1 MARLPYVDQE
11 TASAEVQTIFTRLE
25 RSAATMFGRPF
36 VLNVMRALAH
46 SPVLLRRVSSLG
58 NAMLND
64 LRLDPK
70 RRELAVLQLFRVNR
84 CAYGFQQHVTIAKT
98 VGVNDK
104 QIANVGGYRTY
115 PYYSDVER
123 LVLEYAEVVTRDLH
137 VPDELFAR
145 LRMQFTDQE
154 IVELT
159 MVIAYWG
166 MMSRFLVALEIEVEG
181 QESGE

>member
-1 MARLPYVDQE
+1 MARIPYVDKD
-11 TASAEVQTIFTRLE
+11 TASAEVRAIFTRLE
-25 RSAATMFGRPF
+25 QSTTTLFGRPF

-46 SPVLLRRVSSLG
+46 SPVLLRRISSLG

-64 LRLDPK
+64 LHLDPK
-70 RRELAVLQLFRVNR
+70 LRELAVLQLFRVNR
-84 CAYGFQQHVTIAKT
+84 CEYGFQQHVTIAKA

-115 PYYSDVER
+115 PYYTDAER
-123 LVLEYAEVVTRDLH
+123 LALEYAEVVTRDLE

-145 LRMQFTDQE
+145 VRSTFSDQE

-166 MMSRFLVALEIEVEG
+166 MMSRFLVALEIEAEG
-181 QESGE
+181 KEGE